1 MPTWVKFN
9 KTVIG
14 LGDKTYIRGE
24 YACLSDRLVNSMRV
38 DWFDFVPK
46 PTELELA
53 RAKRRSRQR
62 EAQEKRK
69 II

>member
-1 MPTWVKFN
+1 MPSWVKFN
-9 KTVIG
+9 ETVIG

-24 YACLSDRLVNSMRV
+24 YAYIGDKLVNSMRV

-53 RAKRRSRQR
+53 REKRRSRQR
-62 EAQEKRK
+62 EAQERRRLG
-69 II
+69 